1 MLNANREQLSSRRNH
16 FSPLIVSIGSLLNKP
31 MFLNSVAAVRAFWR
45 APGQFRLPLFLIAL
59 GCGIASAYSLVAPF
73 EERPGPMAPQESV
86 EVLVAKRN
94 LNAGEAASRDTLA
107 VRRLPAAYAAEA
119 MLPPERIDEIEGFL
133 LRQHLAAGEPLLR
146 SQIEDT
152 SQRTRHP
159 SLGMRLVQVVVEDR
173 FGLQSLPSPG
183 DHVDLFWQDPPGMHR
198 SSSLAGGGIFLLED
212 IAVKSI
218 RRLKA
223 EAGSSLSRRNGSS
236 GVVQLEVEVT
246 PDHAIQL
253 VRASSNGLLQMTLRH
268 PADRGLLPLAGKP
281 EYPVGRYA
289 PAPLRGDRSK
299 PDAAGTG
306 AITLPAAQTVPPA
319 AAIPTPSAA
328 HSAVHP
334 PKPSTPRSE
343 AAGDRISQVQGGP
356 QRSEGSGVEVIRGG
370 QRTLQESGFP
380 ALQGQSTNPTR
391 TDAGLSPPG
400 DLRMSTLNATRQH
413 PEIDATAHRLRSPFE
428 PAGEGDRRDLTELLR
443 GAMTPPSAEPRIV
456 R

>member
-1 MLNANREQLSSRRNH
+1 MLNANREQLSSRRTRL
-16 FSPLIVSIGSLLNKP
+16 SPLIVSVSSLLNKP
-31 MFLNSVAAVRAFWR
+31 IFISTIATLRAFWR

-59 GCGIASAYSLVAPF
+59 GCGIASAYSLVSPF
-73 EERPGPMAPQESV
+73 EERPSPAAPQESV

-94 LNAGEAASRDTLA
+94 LQAGEVASRDTLA

-119 MLPPERIDEIEGFL
+119 MLSPERIDEIEGFL
-133 LRQHLAAGEPLLR
+133 LQQHLAAGEPLLR

-152 SQRTRHP
+152 AQRIRHP

-173 FGLQSLPSPG
+173 FGLQRLPSPG

-198 SSSLAGGGIFLLED
+198 NSSLGGGGIFLLED

-223 EAGSSLSRRNGSS
+223 EAGSALSRRNSTS
-236 GVVQLEVEVT
+236 GVVQLEVEVI
-246 PDHAIQL
+246 PEHAIQL

-289 PAPLRGDRSK
+289 PAPFRGDRPK
-299 PDAAGTG
+299 PDAVATG
-306 AITLPAAQTVPPA
+306 AIASSAAQAVPSA
-319 AAIPTPSAA
+319 AATPTPSVVR
-328 HSAVHP
+328 SAVHA

-343 AAGDRISQVQGGP
+343 DAGDRVTQAQGGL

-370 QRTLQESGFP
+370 QRTMQESVLP
-380 ALQGQSTNPTR
+380 SLQGQRTHHTR
-391 TDAGLSPPG
+391 SDAGLSASG
-400 DLRMSTLNATRQH
+400 DLRGLTPNPTRQH
-413 PEIDATAHRLRSPFE
+413 PEIDATAPRLRSSLE
-428 PAGEGDRRDLTELLR
+428 AAGEGDRRDLTELLR
-443 GAMTPPSAEPRIV
+443 GAITPPSAEPRIV